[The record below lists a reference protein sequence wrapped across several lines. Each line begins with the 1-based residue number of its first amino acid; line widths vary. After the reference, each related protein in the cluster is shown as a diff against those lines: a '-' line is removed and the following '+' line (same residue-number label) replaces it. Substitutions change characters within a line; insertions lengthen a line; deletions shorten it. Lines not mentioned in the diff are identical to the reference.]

1 MRSIERADHPLEA
14 RFDAGVMSCEVG
26 LAKPDPRIFRLCLER
41 LGLSAA
47 TVLFVDDRADN
58 VEAAARVGLR
68 TLQFEGPDALDRLRA
83 LIR

>member
-1 MRSIERADHPLEA
+1 MI
-14 RFDAGVMSCEVG
+14 SCEVG

-47 TVLFVDDRADN
+47 TVLLV
-58 VEAAARVGLR
+58 
-68 TLQFEGPDALDRLRA
+68 GPDALERLRA